1 MPAIPETP
9 SIRIDGRLAA
19 MGFACVCAGMIA
31 AGAMIEQQPLIAAA
45 TLIAVP
51 ASLVVFLRPQLAVP
65 IVLFTMYTNAAV
77 VAVRFHGVPGIAA
90 MLVPLPLLLPLLHK
104 GMMFRQSVVITPV
117 LPWILAFVGWQ
128 LVCAMLSVDPVKS
141 VNGVM
146 GTVLEGLLLYV
157 LITNV
162 VRTPQILRMGMWGLM
177 AAGAFMG
184 SISVCQQ
191 ATRSFNSNYGGF
203 GQVSEGEGFEVTEGH
218 SVTRQRRLCGPIGE
232 KNRYAQ
238 VMLML
243 VPLALSRFQ
252 SERATSLRLLALS
265 ACALAALGGGLT
277 FSRSGAIAFVLMLV
291 VGLALRFVSWRQ
303 ILIAILGGALLL
315 LAIPQYRTRLAT
327 VPSALGIFGTPVG
340 AEEPDGA
347 IRGRA
352 TEMLAGARIAI
363 DHPLFGVGP
372 EMSGDYTREYGQIG
386 GLRALEGPRETH
398 CLFLEIAAETG
409 VPGLGLFIG
418 MLSASIF
425 SLLRIRNQTQRHSA
439 ELEQTASGF
448 LLALTGYL
456 TMGIFLHMSYIRY
469 FWLMLGMADACYHIA
484 KSSLA
489 DAHGRTVQEVIE

>member
-1 MPAIPETP
+1 MEAISQTP

-19 MGFACVCAGMIA
+19 MVLACLCAGMIA
-31 AGAMIEQQPLIAAA
+31 AGAMIEQQRLVAAA
-45 TLIAVP
+45 TLVAVP
-51 ASLVVFLRPQLAVP
+51 ATFVVFLRPHLAVP
-65 IVLFTMYTNAAV
+65 LVLFTMYSNAAV
-77 VAVRFHGVPGIAA
+77 VAVRFHGVPGVAA
-90 MLVPLPLLLPLLHK
+90 MLVPVPLILPLLHK
-104 GMMFRQSVVITPV
+104 GMIFRQPVVMTPV

-141 VNGVM
+141 VNGVL

-162 VRTPQILRMGMWGLM
+162 VRTPQIMQMGMWGLL

-191 ATRSFNSNYGGF
+191 ATRSFDSNYGGF
-203 GQVSEGEGFEVTEGH
+203 GQVSEGEGFEVAEGH

-238 VMLML
+238 TMLML

-252 SERATSLRLLALS
+252 SERASSLRFLALA

-303 ILIAILGGALLL
+303 ILICLLGGALLL

-327 VPSALGIFGTPVG
+327 VPTALGIFGTSVG
-340 AEEPDGA
+340 SEEPDGA

-363 DHPLFGVGP
+363 DHPLCGVGP
-372 EMSGDYTREYGQIG
+372 ELSGDYTRQYGQIG

-398 CLFLEIAAETG
+398 CLFLEVAAETG
-409 VPGLGLFIG
+409 VPGLGLFMG
-418 MLSASIF
+418 MLSTSIL
-425 SLLRIRNQTQRHSA
+425 SLVRIRNQTQRCSA
-439 ELEQTASGF
+439 ELAQTASGF

-456 TMGIFLHMSYIRY
+456 AMGIFLHMSYIRY
-469 FWLMLGMADACYHIA
+469 FWLMLGMADACHHIA

-489 DAHGRTVQEVIE
+489 EAHVRTAKEVIE